1 MDTRRRKL
9 LAVLAVALV
18 LWFLPIP
25 EGLTPPAWHIFAIFA
40 ATILGFILQPIAIGA
55 MGFIGVTVAALTGTI
70 SVSDAISGYGNSTI
84 WLILGGAWWKI
95 IGLW

>member
-1 MDTRRRKL
+1 MDMRRRKL

-25 EGLTPPAWHIFAIFA
+25 EGLTPAAWHIFAIFA
-40 ATILGFILQPIAIGA
+40 ATILGFIFQPIAIGA

-70 SVSDAISGYGNSTI
+70 SISVHTSCRSSIRRTPSP
-84 WLILGGAWWKI
+84 APCS
-95 IGLW
+95 